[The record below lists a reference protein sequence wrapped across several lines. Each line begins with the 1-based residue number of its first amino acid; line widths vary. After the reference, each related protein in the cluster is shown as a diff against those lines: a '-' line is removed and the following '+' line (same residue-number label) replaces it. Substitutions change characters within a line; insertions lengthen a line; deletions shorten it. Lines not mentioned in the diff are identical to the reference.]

1 MSRWECIDLRFFK
14 EINSKKVSAVLA
26 FIFIVGL
33 VGMTF
38 YSRAYA
44 ERRKPLVQIAF
55 PESSTLIWSY
65 ETRSTIQ
72 AATEEYANSQGVEWT
87 VEVLIPYD
95 SFKEYASDLH
105 SLAAY
110 AISDNVGFPEFISFL
125 RRTVLSNG
133 DHVYVFAYS
142 SPHRKG
148 RGQSVWSGE
157 EVAVLLSNMF
167 EITYDQLVPPSA
179 IYEDVF
185 TGEPYIFTVTRR
197 ESAWGREYV
206 AVRQDVTLHSP
217 NRIGNLVNL
226 FWYPMDDPVVVTS
239 DQPLSD
245 GMLVRLFD

>member
-1 MSRWECIDLRFFK
+1 LRFFK
-14 EINSKKVSAVLA
+14 EINSKKISAVLA
-26 FIFIVGL
+26 VVFIIGL
-33 VGMTF
+33 AGMTF

-55 PESSTLIWSY
+55 PESSSLTWSF

-72 AATEEYANSQGVEWT
+72 AATEEYASSQGVEWT
-87 VEVLIPYD
+87 IEVLIPYD
-95 SFKEYASDLH
+95 SFKEYTNELH

-125 RRTVLSNG
+125 RRTVLGNG

-148 RGQSVWSGE
+148 RGQSVWPGE

-167 EITYDQLVPPSA
+167 DTTYDYLVPPSA

-206 AVRQDVTLHSP
+206 AVRQDVTLSSP
-217 NRIGNLVNL
+217 SRIGNLVNL
-226 FWYPMDDPVVVTS
+226 SLLHTDDPVVVTS